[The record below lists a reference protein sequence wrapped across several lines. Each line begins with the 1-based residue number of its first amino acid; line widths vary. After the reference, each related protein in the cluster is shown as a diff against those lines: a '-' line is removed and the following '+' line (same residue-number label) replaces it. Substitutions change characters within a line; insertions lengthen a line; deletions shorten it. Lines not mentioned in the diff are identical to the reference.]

1 MTTPRHSAT
10 ASAATLTDVSRSGR
24 GVGHPLWLA
33 SLALLIVNDHLLKGA
48 GLLPGWL
55 TGKLS
60 DIAGLIV
67 APVLLATILRARGA
81 RARAAAC
88 VSVAVAFVAIK
99 LSQPAAH
106 AVERAFALAHVPWRI
121 WSDPTDLLALLVLP
135 AAWWLTGRRA
145 PATPAE
151 PAPARL
157 RERLLVIAGACAC
170 MATSLPPD
178 PYQTF
183 DLSLVNRTSG
193 IRAVAL
199 YKADPAALDCAA
211 IEAGDL
217 TSLTGAT
224 FSSPTCAEL
233 APGKSARL
241 GVTIAVSDGG
251 TPPPDAGGGAG
262 CDAAVIRAA
271 GLADMVLTWPAIARE
286 IADRDAA
293 QIYLEEAG
301 SGLYV
306 AGTDFVDAAPA
317 AFTLPASG
325 CPGTP

>member
-1 MTTPRHSAT
+1 M
-10 ASAATLTDVSRSGR
+10 
-24 GVGHPLWLA
+24 GHPLWLA
-33 SLALLIVNDHLLKGA
+33 SLALLVVNDHLLKRA

-67 APVLLATILRARGA
+67 APVLLATILRARRPG
-81 RARAAAC
+81 ARAAAC
-88 VSVAVAFVAIK
+88 ASVAVTFVAIK
-99 LSQPAAH
+99 LYSRRRTPSSARSRS
-106 AVERAFALAHVPWRI
+106 RAFPGGSGPIRRI
-121 WSDPTDLLALLVLP
+121 LLALLVLP

-145 PATPAE
+145 PATPAG
-151 PAPARL
+151 PAPSRV

-170 MATSLPPD
+170 MATSLPVD

-224 FSSPTCAEL
+224 FSSPTCTEL
-233 APGKSARL
+233 APGKAL
-241 GVTIAVSDGG
+241 
-251 TPPPDAGGGAG
+251 
-262 CDAAVIRAA
+262 
-271 GLADMVLTWPAIARE
+271 
-286 IADRDAA
+286 
-293 QIYLEEAG
+293 
-301 SGLYV
+301 
-306 AGTDFVDAAPA
+306 
-317 AFTLPASG
+317 ASG
-325 CPGTP
+325 